1 MSFMFNPY
9 DYVDPK
15 AVNRP
20 HLPAAMGSELA
31 VGSDKVAK
39 RLLEKLPENGALFVD
54 GYVGA
59 DFDTVV
65 KALTCQNGKLTVFC
79 VTSAYKSSDEL
90 EKMLA
95 ESLPEDRVIDPIL
108 LFGRKL
114 IF

>member
-20 HLPAAMGSELA
+20 HLPAALGAEVV
-31 VGSDKVAK
+31 VGGDKAAK
-39 RLLEKLPENGALFVD
+39 KLLDKMPANGALFVD

-59 DFDTVV
+59 DFNTIV
-65 KALTCQNGKLTVFC
+65 KALAAQDGALAVFDVSC
-79 VTSAYKSSDEL
+79 AYKSSDEL

-95 ESLPEDRVIDPIL
+95 ESLPEDRVIDPVRI
-108 LFGRKL
+108 
-114 IF
+114 